1 MDSAPTDDV
10 FRSVAGPATVEFKV
24 RGSRFIG
31 EAYPIQDEHGA
42 ARRLAEARKTFFDAT
57 HRCFAYRLGAAG
69 DRYRVGDD
77 GEPSGTAGQPIYQQI
92 ESFGLTDTL
101 VVVIRYFGGT
111 KLGRGGLARAYGE
124 VARHVLERCR
134 IIEHFLRDRF
144 SVSFEYDDTSPAMHT
159 IERFNGE
166 IVATEY
172 TDVTHLTV
180 DVRRSRSHDFEKTFA
195 GSLRGRGSVEK
206 IGG

>member
-1 MDSAPTDDV
+1 MDDV
-10 FRSVAGPATVEFKV
+10 FRSVAGTVSEELKV

-31 EAYPIQDEHGA
+31 AAYPIHDEHGA
-42 ARRLAEARKTFFDAT
+42 ARHLAEARKTFFDAT
-57 HRCFAYRLGAAG
+57 HHCFAYRLGAAG
-69 DRYRVGDD
+69 ALYRVGDD

-92 ESFGLTDTL
+92 ASFGLTDTL
-101 VVVIRYFGGT
+101 VVVTRYFGGT
-111 KLGRGGLARAYGE
+111 KLGRGGLARAYGDA
-124 VARHVLERCR
+124 ARQVLERCR

-144 SVSFEYDDTSPAMHT
+144 RVSFEYDDTSPAMHT

-166 IVATEY
+166 IVGTEY

-180 DVRRSRSHDFEKTFA
+180 EVRRSRSHDFEKTFA

-206 IGG
+206 IDG